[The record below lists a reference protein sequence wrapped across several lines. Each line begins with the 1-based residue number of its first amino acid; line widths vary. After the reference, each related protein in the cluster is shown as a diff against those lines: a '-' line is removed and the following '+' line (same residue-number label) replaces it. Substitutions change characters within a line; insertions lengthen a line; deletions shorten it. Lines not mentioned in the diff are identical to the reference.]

1 MENES
6 INQSE
11 KELVLNILKELEQIP
26 QEYLQVVFGVV
37 QAFRQNLPTNT
48 SKVKE
53 NIENF
58 DWEELCDEI
67 MERRKK
73 DNQQFFN
80 RMDNLINE

>member
-58 DWEELCDEI
+58 DWEELSDEI

>member
-58 DWEELCDEI
+58 DWEELSDEI

-80 RMDNLINE
+80 QMDNLINE